1 MLRFLF
7 FLYGKYS
14 NLFREQMLVQ
24 MCVTQ
29 TKQPKLDSIT
39 KRY

>member
-1 MLRFLF
+1 MNNPYAFNKLWQNMLRFLF

-24 MCVTQ
+24 MCMT
-29 TKQPKLDSIT
+29 
-39 KRY
+39 